1 MKAQKTGSRRR
12 EIPGCSLY
20 EKYRPRT
27 LKDIVGQPQA
37 IAQVGRVLNRGWG
50 GRAFWISGASGIG
63 KTSLAR
69 IIASMEADEFMIQE
83 YDSGWGFS
91 SETLDRIVE
100 DMHLCG
106 MGRGGRAYIIN
117 EAHGL
122 RKWMIQRLLG
132 VLERLPRH
140 VCFIFTTTKIG
151 QKNLFD
157 EQIDAG
163 PLLSRCTLIEL
174 GDGPEVGRVF
184 ALRCRRMAKAESLDG
199 KPLSA
204 YIALAEESKNNM
216 RAMLQAVES
225 GRMLAHGQ

>member
-1 MKAQKTGSRRR
+1 M
-12 EIPGCSLY
+12 
-20 EKYRPRT
+20 
-27 LKDIVGQPQA
+27 
-37 IAQVGRVLNRGWG
+37 
-50 GRAFWISGASGIG
+50 GADG
-63 KTSLAR
+63 
-69 IIASMEADEFMIQE
+69 FMIQE
-83 YDSGWGFS
+83 CDSGWGFS
-91 SETLDRIVE
+91 SEALDRISD

-140 VCFIFTTTKIG
+140 VCFIFTTTKVG

-163 PLLSRCTLIEL
+163 PLLSRCTMIEL
-174 GDGPEVGRVF
+174 GDGPEVGRAF
-184 ALRCRRMAKAESLDG
+184 ALRCRRIARAESLDG
-199 KPLSA
+199 RPLSA
-204 YIALAEESKNNM
+204 YIALSAETKNNL

-225 GRMLAHGQ
+225 GRMLKGSRQ